1 MSEETLFTKIRDREI
16 EAEFVYED
24 DEIMGIR
31 DINPQAPV
39 HILVIPKEPIPT
51 TNDLAEGH
59 AELAGRMMLVAGRI
73 ARDEGIAEDG
83 YRLVMNTNRQGGQD
97 IYHIHL
103 HLLGGRPMTWPP
115 G

>member
-1 MSEETLFTKIRDREI
+1 MSETLFTKIRDREI

-24 DEIMGIR
+24 DEVFAIR

-39 HILVIPKEPIPT
+39 HVLVIPREPGPT
-51 TNDLAEGH
+51 VNDLTDEH
-59 AELAGRMMLVAGRI
+59 AGLVGRMMLVAQRV
-73 ARDEGIAEDG
+73 ARDEGIADEG
-83 YRLVMNTNRQGGQD
+83 YRLVLNTNRAGGQD

-103 HLLGGRPMTWPP
+103 HLLGGRQMTWPP